1 MLTSSFAQL
10 GGREPMASRTDSKK
24 KAASAERT
32 KILRE
37 AGLRTTGPRL
47 AVLGVLESAKSPLS
61 HGDVADVLED
71 ETLDRATVYR
81 NLMALTEA
89 GLVRRTDLGDHVWR
103 FELVRAYTA
112 HEMAHPHF
120 VCTDCGTVSCMPGV
134 TVRIDGDGAASAAR
148 HGFEVQLRGVCGDC
162 HAPRLRRRHA

>member
-1 MLTSSFAQL
+1 VT
-10 GGREPMASRTDSKK
+10 K
-24 KAASAERT
+24 KADSAAART
-32 KILRE
+32 KVLHD
-37 AGLRTTGPRL
+37 AGLRKTGPRL
-47 AVLGVLESAKSPLS
+47 AVLGVLERAKSPLS
-61 HGDVADVLED
+61 HADVADELDD

-134 TVRIDGDGAASAAR
+134 TVRIDGGGAASVAR
-148 HGFEVQLRGVCGDC
+148 KGFEVQLRGVCGDC
-162 HAPRLRRRHA
+162 DAPKLRRRHA